1 MKQIASIEG
10 YWIEKDCDGNGVRDY
25 WTADVAG
32 FYGELD
38 KDGEPLKLIDKRE
51 AASDAAP
58 AAEYAGLATRQVDR
72 GYLFAAIL
80 RDERGLS
87 YRTDA
92 NGDGKA
98 TTNPVRFGFCLYPAV
113 YGATVFSHPPD
124 DGREDVTTFTY
135 FVNEK
140 GMPHRMDTGG
150 KPLTDWP
157 TGHDHCDD
165 GTG

>member
-1 MKQIASIEG
+1 MKQIASTER
-10 YWIEKDCDGNGVRDY
+10 YWFDNDCDGNGVKDY

-32 FYGELD
+32 FYGVLD
-38 KDGEPLKLIDKRE
+38 KDGKPLKLIDKRE

-58 AAEYAGLATRQVDR
+58 AAEYPGFATRQVDR

-87 YRTDA
+87 YRADED
-92 NGDGKA
+92 GDGKA
-98 TTNPVRFGFCLYPAV
+98 TTNPARFGFCLYPAEYRGV
-113 YGATVFSHPPD
+113 VPGHGWHRPD
-124 DGREDVTTFTY
+124 EVTTFSY

-157 TGHDHCDD
+157 TGHDGCDD
-165 GTG
+165 GKG